1 MDFTMNETK
10 QAVGGYRSIDR
21 SMDGYRSMERWIDGS
36 MDIDGT
42 IDRSMGGYFL
52 GDRDHL
58 GFRTRA
64 DGRPTTTKR
73 RVYTHTCLT
82 GREP

>member
-1 MDFTMNETK
+1 MNETK
-10 QAVGGYRSIDR
+10 QAVGGYRS
-21 SMDGYRSMERWIDGS
+21 MDRWIDGS
-36 MDIDGT
+36 MERSMDIDIDGS

-52 GDRDHL
+52 GDRDRDHL

-64 DGRPTTTKR
+64 DGRPTTTKPDDDAC
-73 RVYTHTCLT
+73 THTCLT